1 VAGVTGTLGR
11 ARAALAS
18 RDFRFLL
25 AARLT
30 SQFGDGFFQA
40 YLIARLVFLD
50 PEGQSTAAGVARAF
64 AIIVLPFSLIGPFA
78 GVFIDRWSRRR
89 ILGAAPLVRASAVA
103 ALVALDGSDAWVF
116 ALALVAMSANRF
128 YLATAGAVMP
138 TLVPAENLLV
148 GNAMATVGGTVL
160 TFVGVVAGTK
170 VADALGSK
178 DLLVIILLC
187 WPSAAFLARRIRGS
201 LRAARPATSIRG
213 DLARVAADLGSGVRR
228 LAATPAALGS
238 IVSVSLD
245 QFLVGFVT
253 VVSLV
258 VFKEQFREGVGSY
271 GNILAAGGVGVLA
284 GTLTVG
290 WLEQRLPK
298 VRIVTAAFALAG
310 VSCVG
315 VAPVISGQTILL
327 ASFALGLTFAWR
339 KVPVDTI
346 VQSSIPDR
354 YRGRVMAV
362 YDLLYSTSRVFSAL
376 LAVVLIPRLS
386 SGWLLGLTG
395 LAYLLW
401 TPVVPAWIRRPR
413 WVQVHFYAGGRSD
426 EVPRSVRVG
435 GEDEPVEVIGAWNE
449 ERDGSRLRRFR
460 LRTSDGTILEIALGD
475 RGERWRLEREE
486 PQTNSLNR
494 QTGQ

>member
-1 VAGVTGTLGR
+1 VTGTLDR

-40 YLIARLVFLD
+40 YLIARLVFLN
-50 PEGQSTAAGVARAF
+50 PEEQSTAVGVAQAF

-89 ILGAAPLVRASAVA
+89 ILGAAPLVRAAGAVA
-103 ALVALDGSDAWVF
+103 LLALGDVDAWVF
-116 ALALVAMSANRF
+116 ALALVVMSTNRF

-138 TLVPAENLLV
+138 ALVPAEDLLV
-148 GNAMATVGGTVL
+148 GNAMAIVGGTVL
-160 TFVGVVAGTK
+160 TFVGVVVGTK
-170 VADALGSK
+170 VADALGPEE
-178 DLLVIILLC
+178 LLVVISLC
-187 WPSAAFLARRIRGS
+187 WPTSALLARRIRAS
-201 LRAARPATSIRG
+201 LRAVRPQTSIRG
-213 DLARVAADLGSGVRR
+213 DLARVASELGSGLRR

-271 GNILAAGGVGVLA
+271 GNILAAGGVGVLT
-284 GTLTVG
+284 GTLSVG

-298 VRIVTAAFALAG
+298 VRIVTMAFALAG
-310 VSCVG
+310 MVCVG
-315 VAPVISGQTILL
+315 VAPMISGPTILL

-362 YDLLYSTSRVFSAL
+362 YDLLYSTSRVFSAF
-376 LAVVLIPRLS
+376 LAVPLIPRLS

-395 LAYLLW
+395 LAYLVW
-401 TPVVPAWIRRPR
+401 TPAVPAWIRRPR
-413 WVQVHFYAGGRSD
+413 WVQVRFYAGGRAD
-426 EVPRSVRVG
+426 ETPRSVRVG
-435 GEDEPVEVIGAWNE
+435 GEDEPVEVVGSWNE
-449 ERDGSRLRRFR
+449 ERGGSRLRRFR
-460 LRTSDGTILEIALGD
+460 LRASDGTVLEVVGD
-475 RGERWRLEREE
+475 HRRERWRLEREE
-486 PQTNSLNR
+486 PPQPNTLNR
-494 QTGQ
+494 ESGQ

>member
-1 VAGVTGTLGR
+1 VTGTLGR
-11 ARAALAS
+11 ARAALVS
-18 RDFRFLL
+18 RDFRYLL

-40 YLIARLVFLD
+40 YLIARLVFLNPD
-50 PEGQSTAAGVARAF
+50 EQSTAAGVARAF

-89 ILGAAPLVRASAVA
+89 ILGAAPFVRAAGAA
-103 ALVALDGSDAWVF
+103 ALLALDGSDAWVF
-116 ALALVAMSANRF
+116 ALGLVVMSANRF

-138 TLVPAENLLV
+138 SLVPPEDLLV
-148 GNAMATVGGTVL
+148 GNAMATVGGTVF

-170 VADALGSK
+170 VADAVGST
-178 DLLVIILLC
+178 DLLMIILVC
-187 WPSAAFLARRIRGS
+187 WPAAALLARRIRAS
-201 LRAARPATSIRG
+201 LRAPRPETSMRG
-213 DLARVAADLGSGVRR
+213 DLARVASDLASGLRR
-228 LAATPAALGS
+228 LVATPAALGS
-238 IVSVSLD
+238 IVSVSVD

-290 WLEQRLPK
+290 WLEQRWPK
-298 VRIVTAAFALAG
+298 VRIVTVAFALAG
-310 VSCVG
+310 VSCVA
-315 VAPVISGQTILL
+315 VAPVIAGPTILL

-354 YRGRVMAV
+354 YRGRAMAV
-362 YDLLYSTSRVFSAL
+362 YDLLYSTSRVFSAF
-376 LAVVLIPRLS
+376 LAVPLIPRLS

-395 LAYLLW
+395 LVYLLW

-413 WVQVHFYAGGRSD
+413 WVQVRFYAGGRAD

-435 GEDEPVEVIGAWNE
+435 GVEEAVAVVGTWNE
-449 ERDGSRLRRFR
+449 ERDGSPLRRFR
-460 LRTSDGTILEIALGD
+460 LRTTDGTLLDVVGDD

-486 PQTNSLNR
+486 PSQPNSLNR
-494 QTGQ
+494 DGGQ